1 MRAPVIL
8 YNLTVDCFGTRQPF
22 GLRTMIM
29 GQNGRSGDFASAYF
43 LIVATRYGGEGEAS
57 R

>member
-22 GLRTMIM
+22 GLRTMVM